1 MNCFYS
7 TRQGA
12 GVLLQVPGGEDAD
25 VELDST
31 WFRRGD
37 RGSVPADDD
46 LRPRSLRGRNRNVV
60 LYVNRTMPTSFRP
73 CAPDQSL
80 LFPPSPRDWLPE
92 GHLAFFVAD
101 TVAALDLSVLYAPYE
116 GDGRRNQPFDPQM
129 MVTVLVYAYAT
140 GTFSSRKIARKL
152 EEDVAY
158 RVLAAG
164 NFPAHRTIADFR
176 RQHLSA
182 FTGLFVQVVQIAR
195 EAGVVR
201 LGTVA
206 VDGTKVQA
214 HASKRKALSY
224 ARMLEQERRLREEIA
239 ALTATAE
246 AADIAEDAAHGPEG
260 RGDDLPAELQRREAR
275 LATIAAAKA
284 RLEARQAE
292 ADRQRGRTPDDGR
305 RGRGTTPF
313 ARDFGVPPDDAQDN
327 FTDPE
332 SRIMKTSYGY
342 DQCYNGQLVVDA
354 TSQMIV
360 GTDLTACA
368 ADNASLVPLLDQV
381 TATVGVHPDIAIADN
396 GYKGEAHFVAV
407 EAREITPYISLGREG
422 KAAPTTEP
430 GPATARMAARLASD
444 DGRAIYRRRKAI
456 VEPVIGWIKHVLG
469 FRQFSLRGAA
479 NTRGEWTLVCLAVN
493 LKRLHRLQVA

>member
-1 MNCFYS
+1 MS
-7 TRQGA
+7 
-12 GVLLQVPGGEDAD
+12 
-25 VELDST
+25 
-31 WFRRGD
+31 
-37 RGSVPADDD
+37 
-46 LRPRSLRGRNRNVV
+46 
-60 LYVNRTMPTSFRP
+60 TSFRP

-92 GHLAFFVAD
+92 GHLAFFIAD
-101 TVAALDLSVLYAPYE
+101 TAAALDLRPLYAPYE
-116 GDGRRNQPFDPQM
+116 ADGRRNQPFDPQM

-176 RQHLSA
+176 RDHLPV
-182 FTGLFVQVVQIAR
+182 FTALFVQVVQIAR
-195 EAGVVR
+195 EAGLVR

-206 VDGTKVQA
+206 IDGTKVHA
-214 HASKRKALSY
+214 NASKRKAMSY
-224 ARMLEQERRLREEIA
+224 GRMLEQERRLREEIA
-239 ALTATAE
+239 ALTAAAE
-246 AADIAEDAAHGPEG
+246 AADLAEDVVHGPEG

-284 RLEARQAE
+284 RLEARHAD
-292 ADRQRGRTPDDGR
+292 ADRQRGRTPDDDR
-305 RGRGTTPF
+305 KGRGTKPF
-313 ARDFGVPPDDAQDN
+313 ARDFGVPPEEAQDN

-354 TSQMIV
+354 TAQIIV

-381 TATVGVHPDIAIADN
+381 TVTVGTCPSTAVADN
-396 GYKGEAHFVAV
+396 GYKGEAHFDAL
-407 EAREITPYISLGREG
+407 ETRGITPYVSLGREG
-422 KAAPTTEP
+422 KAAPATDP
-430 GPATARMAARLASD
+430 GPATARMVARLASD

-469 FRQFSLRGAA
+469 FRQFSVRGEA
-479 NTRGEWTLVCLAVN
+479 NARGEWTLVCLAVN
-493 LKRLHRLQVA
+493 LKRLHRLQAA